1 MGIGRNV
8 MISRFLKGL
17 PTIGQIGRQ
26 GLWLSL
32 LVLALLLTGCVDSFV
47 GIRFDSPQRGEIT
60 QHLRLADSL
69 NSQTTRQWLDLIQRQ
84 SRALGGH
91 VDRTRQALT
100 ITIPFTSGADLERKF
115 NQLLSDALIK
125 TDLNH
130 PLASPL
136 PAIDAHFSF
145 HQSNF
150 LLVERNRLR
159 YDVDLRPL
167 GVQTAGG
174 NVVASPAKLLD
185 LEFSLITPWGAR
197 SVKGALLPEPV
208 AGDRGL
214 NWSLVAGQQ
223 NRIEAV
229 FWLPNPLGIGTLVI
243 VLLVLV
249 GLYVKSQVQPT
260 RSETVIPS

>member
-1 MGIGRNV
+1 

-17 PTIGQIGRQ
+17 CTIGQIGRQ

-32 LVLALLLTGCVDSFV
+32 LVFALLLTGCVDASV

-69 NSQTTRQWLDLIQRQ
+69 SSQTTRQWLDSIQRQ

-91 VDRTRQALT
+91 VERSSQALT
-100 ITIPFTSGADLERKF
+100 ITIPFTSGADLEKKF
-115 NQLLSDALIK
+115 NRLLSGALIK

-136 PAIDAHFSF
+136 PEIDAHLSF

-150 LLVERNRLR
+150 LLLERNRLR

-185 LEFSLITPWGAR
+185 LEFSLVTPWGAR
-197 SVKGALLPEPV
+197 SVKGSLLPETV
-208 AGDRGL
+208 AGTRCL

-223 NRIEAV
+223 NRIEAI

-260 RSETVIPS
+260 RSETASPS